1 MAKIPKTEI
10 GCLCSF
16 HNILFTNK
24 IKSLFDV
31 TVSLYLHIFIY
42 TISLNPAKR
51 ICYKSILFLSL
62 PDLLSNV
69 VKEQMM

>member
-31 TVSLYLHIFIY
+31 TVSLYLHIFICTLQKFKHFTTVY
-42 TISLNPAKR
+42 
-51 ICYKSILFLSL
+51 
-62 PDLLSNV
+62 LLY
-69 VKEQMM
+69 MY